1 MTTVVDFRWALQ
13 VMQLSSTLVS
23 TAIVATLIPTTE
35 AANARMPSDVELVA
49 AQNVSRGK
57 LISAA
62 IVATLISTHWQL
74 MPECQAMP
82 QEIVMTSARFLCSI
96 PFQET
101 QRGFKLY
108 NDKGETESGTRTHLV
123 LGRNK
128 KFKSESRR

>member
-13 VMQLSSTLVS
+13 VMLLSSTLVS

-62 IVATLISTHWQL
+62 IVATLISTRW
-74 MPECQAMP
+74 
-82 QEIVMTSARFLCSI
+82 
-96 PFQET
+96 
-101 QRGFKLY
+101 
-108 NDKGETESGTRTHLV
+108 
-123 LGRNK
+123 
-128 KFKSESRR
+128 